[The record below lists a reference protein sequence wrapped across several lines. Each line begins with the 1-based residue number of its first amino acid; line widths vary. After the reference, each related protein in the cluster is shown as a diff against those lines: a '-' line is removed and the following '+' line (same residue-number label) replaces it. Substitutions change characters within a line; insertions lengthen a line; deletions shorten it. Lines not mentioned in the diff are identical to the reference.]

1 MCFEFAFWANRSFWV
16 VLQSCFE
23 KNKSLVSAV
32 TSTQSSSSR
41 VSVCVSTRRVAPKRA
56 TVGERWQRILTARH
70 LRLANLIGRTSA
82 VPGSTRSGR
91 IQTIIG
97 QLSRRGVDIML
108 RLQFVLPVNIPAG
121 TTTATLD
128 LDWLRKWEK
137 FLTNDLDMT
146 DCDLTG
152 ALVCRGESLSTLPDF
167 GLVVQRLK
175 SRQHAKRAKSACAD
189 FS

>member
-1 MCFEFAFWANRSFWV
+1 
-16 VLQSCFE
+16 
-23 KNKSLVSAV
+23 
-32 TSTQSSSSR
+32 
-41 VSVCVSTRRVAPKRA
+41 
-56 TVGERWQRILTARH
+56 
-70 LRLANLIGRTSA
+70 
-82 VPGSTRSGR
+82 
-91 IQTIIG
+91 
-97 QLSRRGVDIML
+97 ML